1 MCKLA
6 HTNSV
11 SDLRKVSRT
20 SERGEFVDAVTAIG
34 FMCSVLN
41 ERANQKQKIRLKMK
55 ITTAT
60 GTETEKAE
68 RKEKSHRMT

>member
-1 MCKLA
+1 MYKVA
-6 HTNSV
+6 HTYSI
-11 SDLRKVSRT
+11 SDLRKVSRM

-34 FMCSVLN
+34 FMSSVLS
-41 ERANQKQKIRLKMK
+41 ERANRKQKIRLKMK
-55 ITTAT
+55 ITT